1 MFGIAWSE
9 FLLIGIV
16 ALVVVPP
23 KDLPVMMR
31 TVGRWVGQMRRMAS
45 DFQYQVSSALR
56 EAEIEDL
63 RKSVEDLT
71 SADSMRA
78 LRNELD
84 EVAKPLEDLTGKIKS
99 DLTSPPEVKSFPP
112 GEPSTAPMSLAAAT
126 AEETATPPGA
136 ADFPGAMAEARAK
149 EAAVHDEVGERLAE
163 LAPIPV
169 ETRPLEDEL
178 QPAHEVDNG
187 SSVPPPTIA
196 HPTIAAGSR

>member
-45 DFQYQVSSALR
+45 DFQYQVSNALR

-71 SADSMRA
+71 SADPMRA

-112 GEPSTAPMSLAAAT
+112 GEPSSAPMSLEPVT
-126 AEETATPPGA
+126 AEATATPPGA
-136 ADFPGAMAEARAK
+136 TDFPGAMAEADSK
-149 EAAVHDEVGERLAE
+149 QAAVHDEVGERLAE

-169 ETRPLEDEL
+169 ETRPLEEEL
-178 QPAHEVDNG
+178 
-187 SSVPPPTIA
+187 VPVHDAAKDSAATSPTIA

>member
-31 TVGRWVGQMRRMAS
+31 TVGRWVGQMKRMAS

-71 SADSMRA
+71 AADPMRA

-112 GEPSTAPMSLAAAT
+112 GEPSAAPMSLAPAT

-136 ADFPGAMAEARAK
+136 AAFPGAMAEAHAK

-163 LAPIPV
+163 LQPIPV
-169 ETRPLEDEL
+169 ETRPLEEEL
-178 QPAHEVDNG
+178 
-187 SSVPPPTIA
+187 VPVRDAAAETSAATPQ
-196 HPTIAAGSR
+196 TIAAGSR

>member
-23 KDLPVMMR
+23 KDLPAMMR

-71 SADSMRA
+71 SADPMRA
-78 LRNELD
+78 LRAELD
-84 EVAKPLEDLTGKIKS
+84 EVAKPLEDLKGQIHS

-112 GEPSTAPMSLAAAT
+112 GEPSAAPMSLAPAT
-126 AEETATPPGA
+126 AEETATPPGS
-136 ADFPGAMAEARAK
+136 ADFPGAMAEAHARQ
-149 EAAVHDEVGERLAE
+149 AAVHDEVGERLAE

-169 ETRPLEDEL
+169 ETRPLEEEL
-178 QPAHEVDNG
+178 VPAHDAAKD
-187 SSVPPPTIA
+187 STAPPQ
-196 HPTIAAGSR
+196 TIAAGSR

>member
-71 SADSMRA
+71 SADPMRA

-84 EVAKPLEDLTGKIKS
+84 EVAKPLEDLTGQIKS
-99 DLTSPPEVKSFPP
+99 DLTASPEVKSFPP
-112 GEPSTAPMSLAAAT
+112 GEPSSQPMSLAPVT
-126 AEETATPPGA
+126 AEESATPPGA
-136 ADFPGAMAEARAK
+136 ADFPGAMAEAHAR

-169 ETRPLEDEL
+169 ETRPLDDEL
-178 QPAHEVDNG
+178 LPAVHD
-187 SSVPPPTIA
+187 SAKDSTATPQ
-196 HPTIAAGSR
+196 TIAAGSR